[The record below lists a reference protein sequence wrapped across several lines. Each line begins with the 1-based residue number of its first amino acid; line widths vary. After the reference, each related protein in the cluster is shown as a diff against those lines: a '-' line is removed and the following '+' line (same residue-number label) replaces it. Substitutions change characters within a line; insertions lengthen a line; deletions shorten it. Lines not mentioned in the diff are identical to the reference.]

1 MPFSK
6 NGTWVRKSGN
16 ELFGITKG
24 SFGGVEICELVG
36 HYLLNRLSKIL
47 RNDNVGLYR
56 DNRLAALKSTTDPIL
71 DKISSLFLMKKVW
84 QS

>member
-16 ELFGITKG
+16 ELFGIIKG

-36 HYLLNRLSKIL
+36 HYLLIDYPK
-47 RNDNVGLYR
+47 YFEM
-56 DNRLAALKSTTDPIL
+56 T
-71 DKISSLFLMKKVW
+71 M
-84 QS
+84 